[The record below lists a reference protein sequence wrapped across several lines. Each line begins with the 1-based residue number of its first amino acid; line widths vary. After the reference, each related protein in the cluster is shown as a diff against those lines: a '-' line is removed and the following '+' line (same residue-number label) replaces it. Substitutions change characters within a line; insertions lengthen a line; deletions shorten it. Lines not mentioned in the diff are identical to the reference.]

1 MRLAHRVMALS
12 LLGAAALSCA
22 GDEPGTSSGFG
33 GVGAAVAGGG
43 TAGSGAGGGVA
54 GAGAGTLAGGGALTG
69 GGGTAAGGG
78 TLAGGSS
85 PPPVVTGPGGK
96 VCEVQ
101 TIDAYGTVPDM
112 LIVLDRSDSMMLFNR
127 WQPSKQAVKQITS
140 EFEGLLAFGL
150 SYFPG
155 ESAGVVDPLAALLG
169 GPAPMCAGG
178 EKLDVPMMLRNAGP
192 IGQSLD
198 RTATRGLTPTGAALR
213 AALGVLGDRTAQLD
227 TTVKPGYVL
236 LVTDGD
242 PSCDPALALSGAI
255 DPAQQDEARAAVK
268 ALKDKGIPTYVIGYQ
283 IDATRQAIMNE
294 MAMLGGTMK
303 YQPAESG
310 EQIIAAFRQIT
321 KDVIKCTFD
330 LQPSKNQPMI
340 DPKFVRVQIDGKSV
354 QLNGENGWVIQGN
367 TITLQGGACATLKDG
382 RGHTL
387 HAQVE
392 CTEVVLQ

>member
-1 MRLAHRVMALS
+1 MVM
-12 LLGAAALSCA
+12 
-22 GDEPGTSSGFG
+22 
-33 GVGAAVAGGG
+33 
-43 TAGSGAGGGVA
+43 
-54 GAGAGTLAGGGALTG
+54 
-69 GGGTAAGGG
+69 
-78 TLAGGSS
+78 
-85 PPPVVTGPGGK
+85 GPGGK
-96 VCEVQ
+96 VCQ
-101 TIDAYGTVPDM
+101 TQIIDAYGTVPDM

-127 WQPSKQAVKQITS
+127 WQPSKQAVKQITT

-155 ESAGVVDPLAALLG
+155 ESAGVVDPVAALLG

-178 EKLDVPMMLRNAGP
+178 EKLDVPMMLRNAGA

-198 RTATRGLTPTGAALR
+198 RTPTRGLTPTGAALR
-213 AALGVLGDRTAQLD
+213 AALGVLGDRTLQLD
-227 TTVKPGYVL
+227 TAVKPGYVL

-255 DPAQQDEARAAVK
+255 DPAQQEEARVAVK

-294 MAMLGGTMK
+294 MATLGGTMK
-303 YQPAESG
+303 YHPAESG

-330 LQPSKNQPMI
+330 LRPSQGQQMI
-340 DPKFVRVQIDGKSV
+340 DPRFVRVQIDGKSV
-354 QLNGENGWVIQGN
+354 PLNGEHGWVIQGN
-367 TITLQGGACATLKDG
+367 TITLQGGACSTLKDG

-387 HAQVE
+387 NAQVE